1 MLIYYLKCN
10 SLKLIWLDEIMSLDD
25 SIDRIKNKNNQDWF
39 KAHEVIHD
47 NYNIYSEK
55 EIKKRTWDND
65 WKWNK

>member
-39 KAHEVIHD
+39 KAPEVIHD
-47 NYNIYSEK
+47 NSNIYSEK
-55 EIKKRTWDND
+55 EIKK
-65 WKWNK
+65 KMLIKLMIK